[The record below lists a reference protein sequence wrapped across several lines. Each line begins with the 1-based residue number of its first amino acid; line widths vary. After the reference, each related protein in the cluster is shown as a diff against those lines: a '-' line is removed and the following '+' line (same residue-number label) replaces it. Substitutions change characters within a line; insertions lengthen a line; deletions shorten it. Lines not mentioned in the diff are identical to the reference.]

1 MNVALRT
8 EHLNLISICTGGFGL
23 DLGVELAIPSARTVC
38 MVEREAFAVAQLVSA
53 MEAGHMA
60 PAPIW
65 SDARTF
71 NGRAWRGA
79 VDGLI
84 GGIPCQ
90 PHSLAG
96 RKQGQNDERD
106 LWSDARRII
115 VQSRAKLVL
124 IENVSGMLSAGAD
137 EIAGAE
143 RVCRDLHK
151 LGFSVEGGLFTASEV
166 GAPHQRERVFIL
178 GVADPRCFSGAG
190 RRNTGDMACPSRAC
204 EADSEE
210 WERDGHSIG
219 YGGGHVSGVG
229 QADANSE
236 RLEGIGANAGEIRR
250 PDARRSS
257 RLCDRAALVH
267 AERSER
273 RAHTV
278 GRHEP
283 DRQDRGW
290 DEAAGGIGEPSQL
303 VDDASIARGGPISI
317 QPRRQ
322 GKASAEVDRPS
333 AGYGSLSDLQ
343 HLADANGDEQAAFG
357 RNSGEMQSASQG
369 ESGTEYRSALSG
381 RLSLPDFPP
390 GPGDADGWREVLARA
405 PELEPAFRR
414 VADGLASK
422 LDISRVDRLR
432 MLGNGVV
439 PLEAAYALRTLIT
452 RLAARGSASAARLV
466 RMMEGTEA

>member
-143 RVCRDLHK
+143 RVYRDLRK
-151 LGFSVEGGLFTASEV
+151 LGFTVEIGLFTASEV

-178 GVADPRCFSGAG
+178 AVANCDSQHGDGAG
-190 RRNTGDMACPSRAC
+190 SSGRRP
-204 EADSEE
+204 ADC
-210 WERDGHSIG
+210 
-219 YGGGHVSGVG
+219 GGEVSGVG
-229 QADANSE
+229 QADAYSE
-236 RLEGIGANAGEIRR
+236 RLERIGADFGAQRWADAGRSAGLCGRATLVDAESIRCGERGAKSEFRSGR
-250 PDARRSS
+250 PTVAISS
-257 RLCDRAALVH
+257 RAVGDPARCCEQNIDDRNGA
-267 AERSER
+267 S
-273 RAHTV
+273 
-278 GRHEP
+278 GQCIEP
-283 DRQDRGW
+283 VSG
-290 DEAAGGIGEPSQL
+290 AAGGNSGWNHTNRSGEIGEAL
-303 VDDASIARGGPISI
+303 EALRPI
-317 QPRRQ
+317 
-322 GKASAEVDRPS
+322 
-333 AGYGSLSDLQ
+333 
-343 HLADANGDEQAAFG
+343 
-357 RNSGEMQSASQG
+357 
-369 ESGTEYRSALSG
+369 
-381 RLSLPDFPP
+381 FPP
-390 GPGDADGWREVLARA
+390 GPEARREWANILSRA
-405 PELEPAFRR
+405 PQLEPAFRR
-414 VADGLASK
+414 MADGMATRM
-422 LDISRVDRLR
+422 DIARVDRLR

-466 RMMEGTEA
+466 RMMEG

>member
-1 MNVALRT
+1 MNHVAIRT

-23 DLGVELAIPSARTVC
+23 DLGVELAVPSARTVC

-53 MEAGHMA
+53 MEAGHLA

-115 VQSRAKLVL
+115 VQSGAWFVL
-124 IENVSGMLSAGAD
+124 IENVSGMLSAGSD

-178 GVADPRCFSGAG
+178 GVADSYSEYGHGPWVEWAG
-190 RRNTGDMACPSRAC
+190 RRRESPDSSS
-204 EADSEE
+204 ELADTISE
-210 WERDGHSIG
+210 RGCGGHSG
-219 YGGGHVSGVG
+219 RENA
-229 QADANSE
+229 ADADTAGE
-236 RLEGIGANAGEIRR
+236 ARLRRLEYPESIG
-250 PDARRSS
+250 
-257 RLCDRAALVH
+257 CRAW
-267 AERSER
+267 RSEP
-273 RAHTV
+273 A
-278 GRHEP
+278 
-283 DRQDRGW
+283 RQFR
-290 DEAAGGIGEPSQL
+290 QL
-303 VDDASIARGGPISI
+303 GSAIASSSMDDTSIARSRPIPI
-317 QPRRQ
+317 QPWRQ
-322 GKASAEVDRPS
+322 NEA
-333 AGYGSLSDLQ
+333 
-343 HLADANGDEQAAFG
+343 G
-357 RNSGEMQSASQG
+357 RNFDWPS
-369 ESGTEYRSALSG
+369 T
-381 RLSLPDFPP
+381 FPP
-390 GPGDADGWREVLARA
+390 GPGDAEGWREVLARA
-405 PELEPAFRR
+405 PQLEPAFRR
-414 VADGLASK
+414 VADGLACRM
-422 LDISRVDRLR
+422 DIARVDRLR

-452 RLAARGSASAARLV
+452 RLAARGSAGAARERRGIRRV
-466 RMMEGTEA
+466 PEAHTGVYEWR

>member
-1 MNVALRT
+1 MNALERPSYDMALCP

-23 DLGVELAIPSARTVC
+23 DLGVELAVPGARTVC

-60 PAPIW
+60 AAPIW

-115 VQSRAKLVL
+115 VQSGAWFVL

-178 GVADPRCFSGAG
+178 AVADSDRRQQPRRAAEPREEVGRWAQAQPSGSG
-190 RRNTGDMACPSRAC
+190 SR
-204 EADSEE
+204 DF
-210 WERDGHSIG
+210 G
-219 YGGGHVSGVG
+219 
-229 QADANSE
+229 
-236 RLEGIGANAGEIRR
+236 
-250 PDARRSS
+250 
-257 RLCDRAALVH
+257 ALVH
-267 AERSER
+267 AERTER
-273 RAHTV
+273 RPHSIR
-278 GRHEP
+278 GHEP
-283 DRQDRGW
+283 DRKDRGW
-290 DEAAGGIGEPSQL
+290 SEASGGIGEPGEL
-303 VDDASIARGGPISI
+303 VGYSAGSGSLPSSHPRIHRIQEGRGAWDGQSERSGRPMDDASIERSGPVPI

-322 GKASAEVDRPS
+322 GKASADVDGTGARH
-333 AGYGSLSDLQ
+333 GSVSNLE
-343 HLADANGDEQAAFG
+343 HMADAYSNEPAAFRRNAREVQDTPEGEG
-357 RNSGEMQSASQG
+357 R
-369 ESGTEYRSALSG
+369 TEYRSALSG
-381 RLSLPDFPP
+381 RLGLPDFPP
-390 GPGDADGWREVLARA
+390 GPGDAEGWRDVLVRA

-414 VADGLASK
+414 VADGVASRM
-422 LDISRVDRLR
+422 DIARVDRLR

-439 PLEAAYALRTLIT
+439 PLEAGYALRTLIT
-452 RLAARGSASAARLV
+452 RLAARGSAGAARLV

>member
-53 MEAGHMA
+53 MQAGHMA

-115 VQSRAKLVL
+115 VQSGAWFVL

-178 GVADPRCFSGAG
+178 GVADAHR
-190 RRNTGDMACPSRAC
+190 
-204 EADSEE
+204 
-210 WERDGHSIG
+210 
-219 YGGGHVSGVG
+219 
-229 QADANSE
+229 E
-236 RLEGIGANAGEIRR
+236 RLERIGADFGAQRWPDAGRSAGLCDGTIMGDPVCKGPHAGALSGVHRSEEGRR
-250 PDARRSS
+250 PRNEDTSGSGIAVVNAIGSGRPGRSEVAERRSGQ
-257 RLCDRAALVH
+257 RTA
-267 AERSER
+267 
-273 RAHTV
+273 
-278 GRHEP
+278 
-283 DRQDRGW
+283 
-290 DEAAGGIGEPSQL
+290 DEWPS
-303 VDDASIARGGPISI
+303 
-317 QPRRQ
+317 
-322 GKASAEVDRPS
+322 
-333 AGYGSLSDLQ
+333 
-343 HLADANGDEQAAFG
+343 
-357 RNSGEMQSASQG
+357 
-369 ESGTEYRSALSG
+369 RSAL
-381 RLSLPDFPP
+381 FPP
-390 GPGDADGWREVLARA
+390 GPNDLDGWRSALAA
-405 PELEPAFRR
+405 SPELEPAFRR
-414 VADGLASK
+414 VADGVASR
-422 LDISRVDRLR
+422 LDIARVDRLR

-452 RLAARGSASAARLV
+452 RLAARGSAGAARLV

>member
-1 MNVALRT
+1 VNHVALRT

-60 PAPIW
+60 AAPIW

-96 RKQGQNDERD
+96 RKGGQNDERD
-106 LWSDARRII
+106 LWSDALRII
-115 VQSRAKLVL
+115 VQSGAWFVL
-124 IENVSGMLSAGAD
+124 IENVSGMLSAGSD

-151 LGFSVEGGLFTASEV
+151 LGFAVEGGLFTAEEV

-178 GVADPRCFSGAG
+178 AVADRNGEHGDGTRIEREG
-190 RRNTGDMACPSRAC
+190 RRRQSSNSSDRM
-204 EADSEE
+204 
-210 WERDGHSIG
+210 
-219 YGGGHVSGVG
+219 
-229 QADANSE
+229 ADANSK
-236 RLEGIGANAGEIRR
+236 RLERIGADFGAQRWPDAGRSAGLCGRTTLVNAKSVGRREDDRLVDREKRAGAKTRRVAGAGETMGHTSCHSQPNVDDRNG
-250 PDARRSS
+250 SS
-257 RLCDRAALVH
+257 GQCV
-267 AERSER
+267 
-273 RAHTV
+273 
-278 GRHEP
+278 EP
-283 DRQDRGW
+283 VSG
-290 DEAAGGIGEPSQL
+290 AAGGNSSRHHTDRSGEIGEAFKAL
-303 VDDASIARGGPISI
+303 RPI
-317 QPRRQ
+317 
-322 GKASAEVDRPS
+322 
-333 AGYGSLSDLQ
+333 
-343 HLADANGDEQAAFG
+343 
-357 RNSGEMQSASQG
+357 
-369 ESGTEYRSALSG
+369 
-381 RLSLPDFPP
+381 FPP
-390 GPGDADGWREVLARA
+390 GPEDRREWGNILSRA

-414 VADGLASK
+414 VADGLATRM
-422 LDISRVDRLR
+422 DVARVDRLR

-452 RLAARGSASAARLV
+452 RLAARGSSGAVKLMG
-466 RMMEGTEA
+466 MMEGIEA